1 MNKNVERRERAK
13 RHNLAEDQ
21 FVKRQKI
28 SSDFIWKGAHVVAI
42 VIAESAIQGFNAK
55 ER

>member
-13 RHNLAEDQ
+13 SHNLAEDQ

-42 VIAESAIQGFNAK
+42 AESAIQGLNAK